1 VSLPYG
7 FLRPFRSRFTLA
19 MLLWAPLVWLIGS
32 PNVHVFL
39 LEGFYPAA
47 LFLSFLTKCKSAG
60 QQQEPGVAN
69 HAVLWSY
76 SKTIQMP
83 AALYSFGG
91 VCRRETAVITDRFVE
106 ARWFGRGGH
115 IVDPH
120 AIGRQ

>member
-1 VSLPYG
+1 FSSRRLHT
-7 FLRPFRSRFTLA
+7 RSKRDWSSDVCSSDLQ
-19 MLLWAPLVWLIGS
+19 
-32 PNVHVFL
+32 
-39 LEGFYPAA
+39 
-47 LFLSFLTKCKSAG
+47 SFLTKCKSAG
-60 QQQEPGVAN
+60 QQQETGVAN